1 VVKFYSVKLGNLIV
15 QQHDGEHEQTPNGR
29 VTITKKK
36 RKVPPPKKNKERVKL
51 FLDAQFSCIVL
62 KKELKQQTDPIQATQ
77 NF

>member
-1 VVKFYSVKLGNLIV
+1 M
-15 QQHDGEHEQTPNGR
+15 GELQLP
-29 VTITKKK
+29 KKK

>member
-1 VVKFYSVKLGNLIV
+1 MVKIYSVKLGNLIV

-29 VTITKKK
+29 VTLPKKK
-36 RKVPPPKKNKERVKL
+36 EKGAPPKKRERVKL